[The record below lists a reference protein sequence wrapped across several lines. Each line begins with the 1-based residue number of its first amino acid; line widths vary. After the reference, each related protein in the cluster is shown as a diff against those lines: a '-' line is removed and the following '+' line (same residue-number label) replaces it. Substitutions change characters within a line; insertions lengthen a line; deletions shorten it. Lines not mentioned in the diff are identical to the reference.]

1 MIKILKKIDKKV
13 IEIVNKNRN
22 TFLDEIMLFASRLGN
37 AGFIW
42 IFIALIL
49 LSKDEYHF
57 YGIEVLESMVVGSI
71 ICNLVL
77 KPIFERT
84 RPYDKYPKLTK
95 LIDLNDYSFPS
106 GHTLASFSSATV
118 LLSMNLTIGILAL
131 LLASL
136 IAYSRLYLNVHYF
149 TDVFFGMILG
159 IVISLF
165 IILI

>member
-1 MIKILKKIDKKV
+1 MIKTLKNIDKKV
-13 IEIVNKNRN
+13 IKIVNKKRN
-22 TFLDEIMLFASRLGN
+22 SFLDEIMLFASRLGN
-37 AGFIW
+37 AGLIW
-42 IFIALIL
+42 ISIALIL
-49 LSKDEYHF
+49 LSNDEYHS

-77 KPIFERT
+77 KPIFERA

-106 GHTLASFSSATV
+106 GHTLASFTSATV
-118 LLSMNLTIGILAL
+118 LLSVNLTIGIPAL
-131 LLASL
+131 LLAII

-159 IVISLF
+159 ILISLF

>member
-1 MIKILKKIDKKV
+1 MIKFFKKIDKKV
-13 IEIVNKNRN
+13 IKIVNKKRN
-22 TFLDEIMLFASRLGN
+22 NILDEIMLFVSRLGN
-37 AGFIW
+37 A
-42 IFIALIL
+42 ALIWLFMALLL
-49 LSKDEYHF
+49 LSSNEYHF
-57 YGIEVLESMVVGSI
+57 YGIEVLESIIVGAI

-118 LLSMNLTIGILAL
+118 LLSMNLTIGIPAL
-131 LLASL
+131 LLAIL

-159 IVISLF
+159 IVISLL